1 MDKSF
6 AGAALSA
13 PAKVFKCGLLL
24 FLGFV
29 NDATTFAE
37 SNGGGGCS
45 QSDLPWRDRDEE
57 DAAYMRRC
65 MFCAQKM
72 ASVVPLIVGSYQNAT
87 WDFTLYSEGL
97 LTVEDRGIGYRL
109 MRLISL
115 KRAEGQDP
123 VSAS

>member
-1 MDKSF
+1 MLDVWNKTRTTVPEDEYMDKSF

-29 NDATTFAE
+29 SDATTFAE

-72 ASVVPLIVGSYQNAT
+72 MKPKGGYKVKKGG
-87 WDFTLYSEGL
+87 GL
-97 LTVEDRGIGYRL
+97 
-109 MRLISL
+109 SL
-115 KRAEGQDP
+115 H
-123 VSAS
+123 